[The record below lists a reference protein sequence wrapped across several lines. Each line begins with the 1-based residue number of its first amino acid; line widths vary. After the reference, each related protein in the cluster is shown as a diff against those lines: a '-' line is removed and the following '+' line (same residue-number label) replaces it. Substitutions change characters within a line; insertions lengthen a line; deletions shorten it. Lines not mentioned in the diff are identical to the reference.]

1 MKFSITGKV
10 NLNLNLIS
18 FLWEFHASVYICDS
32 NQVFHYTKVLEKS
45 ASISEVN

>member
-10 NLNLNLIS
+10 NLNLIS
-18 FLWEFHASVYICDS
+18 FLRESHANMCVCDS

-45 ASISEVN
+45 AAISEVY